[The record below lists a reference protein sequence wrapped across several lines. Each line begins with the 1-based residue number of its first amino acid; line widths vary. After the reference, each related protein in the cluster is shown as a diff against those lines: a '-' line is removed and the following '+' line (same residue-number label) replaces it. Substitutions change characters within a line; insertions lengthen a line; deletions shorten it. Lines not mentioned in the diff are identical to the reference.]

1 MNDEDYELLQRKIFR
16 TKKDLKR
23 WESVFTEKH
32 NRPPTVKDISER
44 PNIEKF
50 YKKYN
55 QLKRELKQANEMRA
69 LEKHIGSPHRHQE
82 SIEFV
87 RSPHRSSPTQ
97 RGMISSQHSVTSL
110 SEFEDMKNSFVGTT
124 TATTTATTTTNLAED
139 EAFWLGVSTHEKS
152 SSNSSVSSSSQ
163 ASPVSQQSLAQP
175 YASSSTGTTTSTGS
189 QTQSSQPRLILGG
202 SQTQKKKKKS
212 ALLREQELLGRHTF
226 HRRHLHHFQQKAEE
240 EQQQQQQQQQQIKTT
255 SHIPVQPENGDD
267 DDMEGIE
274 IVNHVVDPFRHYDP
288 SVFHWE
294 DPSFSIG
301 PGFFGAATKVT
312 MMLDDPSRRDRV
324 LRKLEKGTLG
334 EVLEENQAMEDEME
348 EEIRQFI
355 TQHHILDHPIPSEA
369 TTDDKKQF
377 VYKKKPL
384 QKRQTRLYKLKFV
397 ETR

>member
-1 MNDEDYELLQRKIFR
+1 MNDEEYELLQRKVIR
-16 TKKDLKR
+16 TKKDLRR
-23 WESVFTEKH
+23 WESVFAEKH
-32 NRPPTVKDISER
+32 DRPPTIKDISDR

-55 QLKRELKQANEMRA
+55 QLKKELKRASDARA
-69 LEKHIGSPHRHQE
+69 LEKHIGSPHRQQE

-97 RGMISSQHSVTSL
+97 RVTTS
-110 SEFEDMKNSFVGTT
+110 T
-124 TATTTATTTTNLAED
+124 TATTNLAED
-139 EAFWLGVSTHEKS
+139 EAFWLGVSNS
-152 SSNSSVSSSSQ
+152 SSPPSSI
-163 ASPVSQQSLAQP
+163 AS
-175 YASSSTGTTTSTGS
+175 TNTN
-189 QTQSSQPRLILGG
+189 SQPRLILGG
-202 SQTQKKKKKS
+202 SQKKKKKS
-212 ALLREQELLGRHTF
+212 LLKEQELLGRHTF
-226 HRRHLHHFQQKAEE
+226 HRRHLHHFQQKEE
-240 EQQQQQQQQQQIKTT
+240 EQNQPLPVKQTT
-255 SHIPVQPENGDD
+255 NSDHDDDDD

-294 DPSFSIG
+294 DPSFTIG

-312 MMLDDPSRRDRV
+312 MMLNDPMRRDRV

-334 EVLEENQAMEDEME
+334 EVSEENQAMEDELE

-355 TQHHILDHPIPSEA
+355 AQHHIIDHTIPPE
-369 TTDDKKQF
+369 TTQTEKAF